1 MALNYTEKVMDHFLH
16 PRNIGEIENPD
27 GYAEVGSPVCGDML
41 SFFLK
46 VGKNEK
52 NEDIISDV
60 KYLSFGCASNIATA
74 SMMTEQVIG
83 KTIEDAKKFKFKEIV
98 DDLGGLPEQKLHCS
112 VLAVQGLQKAIK
124 DYEEK
129 NYKKI

>member
-124 DYEEK
+124 NYEEK
-129 NYKKI
+129 KLAS

>member
-52 NEDIISDV
+52 NEDVVSDV
-60 KYLSFGCASNIATA
+60 KFLSFGCASNIATA

-83 KTIEDAKKFKFKEIV
+83 MKIEDAKKFKFKEIV

-112 VLAVQGLQKAIK
+112 VLAVEGLQKAIK
-124 DYEEK
+124 NYEEK
-129 NYKKI
+129 K